1 MNERA
6 LNRRTF
12 WSAVVVIAA
21 TYGYFLIFAEFAFLE
36 RLHADVG
43 EAGLR
48 PAMGALGAAGMAG
61 SLLAAWRFRLGSYV
75 RTLRWLAFACA
86 VAAGVACVNASAWTA
101 AAVGLALGGLT
112 VTLASGLRAVLG
124 LKKLG
129 LAVGLGTGLAYA
141 ACNLP
146 VVFHASPRVQAGAG
160 IVFMLAAM
168 VAARWLKAETA
179 EVAASSD
186 FRPGRAVAW
195 TVVFMALVWLD
206 SAAFYVIQHTP
217 QLREGTWGGSGS
229 LWLNAAVHF
238 SMAVFAGACLDRGW
252 LGRVMFAAW
261 AALALACLL
270 LGDTVRDYAGAEL
283 LYTAGVSFYS
293 VALVYYPA
301 RGGRPWLA
309 GGVLAVAGWLGSA
322 LGIGMVQDLHALPVW
337 LAPAAGVVIAA
348 VLLARWRTRHGL
360 RQPLLVG
367 AGLAAVV
374 IGQRE
379 ARADEEA
386 ALVARGREVF
396 IGEGCIHCHSQYVR
410 SGTADVLR
418 WGPEK
423 PLAESLAEAPPL
435 LGNRRQGPDLAQV
448 GNRRTPEWNRL
459 HLMDPRAISPGSRMP
474 SYAHLFRDGD
484 ACGDALVAYLASL
497 GAGTQEV
504 RAARVAAWSPPAA
517 VTADAVAGA
526 RLFVRICA
534 NCHGSEGRGDGVTA
548 ARLSVR
554 PPDWSRDGWR
564 RADASRLDESLA
576 RIIKFGLPGSPMAGH
591 EYLRDDEVVSLARY
605 VRSLHGGDHSP

>member
-6 LNRRTF
+6 VNRRTF
-12 WSAVVVIAA
+12 WAAVVVIAA

-36 RLHADVG
+36 RLRADVG

-48 PAMGALGAAGMAG
+48 PAMGALGAAGVAG
-61 SLLAAWRFRLGSYV
+61 SLLAAWRFRLGAYAQ
-75 RTLRWLAFACA
+75 TLCWLAFACA
-86 VAAGVACVNASAWTA
+86 VAAGVACASASVWTA

-112 VTLASGLRAVLG
+112 VTLASGLRATLG

-146 VVFHASPRVQAGAG
+146 VVFHASPRVQTVVG

-195 TVVFMALVWLD
+195 TVVFMALVWMD

-252 LGRVMFAAW
+252 LGRVVFAAW

-348 VLLARWRTRHGL
+348 VLLARWRARHGL
-360 RQPLLVG
+360 RQPLLIG
-367 AGLAAVV
+367 AVLAAMV

-379 ARADEEA
+379 ARVDEEA
-386 ALVARGREVF
+386 ALIARGREVF

-410 SGTADVLR
+410 PGTADVLR

-459 HLMDPRAISPGSRMP
+459 HLIDPRAISPGSRMP
-474 SYAHLFRDGD
+474 SYAHLFREGDGR
-484 ACGDALVAYLASL
+484 GEALVAYLASL
-497 GAGTQEV
+497 GAGTQEA
-504 RAARVAAWSPPAA
+504 RAALVAAWSPPTA
-517 VTADAVAGA
+517 TADVVAGA
-526 RLFVRICA
+526 RLFARICA
-534 NCHGSEGRGDGVTA
+534 NCHGLEGRGDGVTA

-605 VRSLHGGDHSP
+605 VRSLHGGGHSP